1 METRTIR
8 INIEQEPE
16 LHKEL
21 EYALVTH
28 SKYQGCYI
36 MQYMEHR
43 NDEYQLVGEY
53 MLREAGEELAGDSDT

>member
-1 METRTIR
+1 MKTRIIR

-21 EYALVTH
+21 EYALVSHT
-28 SKYQGCYI
+28 KYQGCYI

-43 NDEYQLVGEY
+43 NDEYQMIGEY
-53 MLREAGEELAGDSDT
+53 MLREAGEDE